1 MPQFDVLRINQKHL
15 AKVNVARSNMVF
27 DNDKT
32 YIFPFV
38 QLLYLDSQMKDSNN
52 FVLGLVYQPQ
62 ENLPQSLRL

>member
-32 YIFPFV
+32 FNNELIWSFQAWKRYITK
-38 QLLYLDSQMKDSNN
+38 QLKESKALTSIVVKHT
-52 FVLGLVYQPQ
+52 F
-62 ENLPQSLRL
+62 E